1 MRSILWF
8 RRDLRITDS
17 AILSYAKDEVLPIFI
32 FDKNILDKLCAN
44 DKRVSFIYKS
54 VLNLKEQLKEI
65 GLDLAIFYDTPKEVF
80 LKLKTKGFDEV
91 LVSVDFD
98 DYAKKRD
105 KEISQIIPLKR
116 FTDCFI
122 LNPKNHL
129 KKDDT
134 PYKVFTPFYKA
145 LHEIWQS
152 DKIEE
157 YVTNKNLK
165 KIEHDYETIPSLESM
180 GFKKQQLIEFLNKS
194 ADELIIDFEDKIDE
208 YKESRDLFYKNGT
221 SNLAVHL
228 RFGLISPRELF
239 NKIKKLKASSEQK
252 EFYIRE
258 LFWREFYNYI
268 LFHNPKSEFEN
279 YNKIEVNWS
288 KNEDDFK
295 AWCEGKTGVPLIDA
309 AMIEFNNT
317 GTMHNRLRMIVSSY
331 LTKNLL
337 IDWKKGEEYF
347 ASKLLDYEASS
358 NIGSWQWAASTGADA
373 VPYFRIFNPYLQ
385 SAKFDKEAIFIKSV
399 IPELKDIDTKQIH
412 KEEAV
417 QSNIFLDYPKQRVSI
432 DFSRKRA
439 IEEFKRANNEKS

>member
-1 MRSILWF
+1 MKTILWF

-32 FDKNILDKLCAN
+32 FDKNILDKLASD
-44 DKRVSFIYKS
+44 DKRVTFIYQS
-54 VLNLKEQLKEI
+54 VLKLKEDLKSI
-65 GLDLAIFYDTPKEVF
+65 GLDLAIFYSTPKEVF
-80 LKLKTKGFDEV
+80 TKLKSQGFDEV

-129 KKDDT
+129 KKDET

-145 LHEIWQS
+145 LYPIWQS

-157 YVTNKNLK
+157 YQTNTNLK
-165 KIEHDYETIPSLESM
+165 KMQFDYDFIPTLESM
-180 GFKKQQLIEFLNKS
+180 GFEKQELIEFLNKS
-194 ADELIIDFEDKIDE
+194 AQELVEDFETKIKD
-208 YKESRDLFYKNGT
+208 YKESRDFFFKNGT

-239 NKIKKLKASSEQK
+239 NKIKKLKASSEQID
-252 EFYIRE
+252 FYIRE

-268 LFHNPKSEFEN
+268 LFHNPKSEFDN
-279 YNKIEVNWS
+279 YNCIDVKWNNDE
-288 KNEDDFK
+288 NEFK
-295 AWCEGKTGVPLIDA
+295 AWCEGNTGVPIIDA
-309 AMIEFNNT
+309 SMRHFNKT

-337 IDWKKGEEYF
+337 IDWKWGEKYF

-385 SAKFDKEAIFIKSV
+385 SKKFDKDGIFIKSV
-399 IPELKDIDTKQIH
+399 IPQLKEMEPKLFHI
-412 KEEAV
+412 ENGA
-417 QSNIFLDYPKQRVSI
+417 SSSLFCDYPKSI
-432 DFSRKRA
+432 VDISLSRKQA
-439 IEEFKRANNEKS
+439 IEKFKRAKNENI